1 MNISDSKITLSAV
14 ADFLD
19 LLDIE
24 ALEAVKLGIW
34 AYADPKL
41 LVLIDSAIADKLA
54 TARQMSAEPV

>member
-1 MNISDSKITLSAV
+1 MNISDSKTTLLAV

-34 AYADPKL
+34 VHADPKL
-41 LVLIDSAIADKLA
+41 LELIDFAIADKRA
-54 TARQMSAEPV
+54 AASQMSSEPI

>member
-1 MNISDSKITLSAV
+1 MNISDSKTTLLAV

-34 AYADPKL
+34 VHADPKL
-41 LVLIDSAIADKLA
+41 LELIDFAIADNRSVA
-54 TARQMSAEPV
+54 SQISSEPV